1 MKEHLKIL
9 GKEHKWLVPLLLI
22 TTFSFGYQAV
32 PFFVWF
38 YVPALLLYTRNKS
51 SHHITYAY
59 LVTSVGLSLG
69 YIGNFKTTIEGP
81 RFPLAWLSAAAAFL
95 ENTLLIFALLADRY
109 VIRNTKC
116 IYTRVLTFPCVWT
129 GLWFISGRFGPLGDY
144 PAFSTALIQWADFSQ
159 IASFGGRA
167 LLDFLIAL
175 TGTVIFELPS
185 YPLHVLTA
193 DNSTTLLANSTV
205 EESEE
210 LQHDNHATIPLR
222 KRQCI
227 QLLLHPVTIYSFI
240 MALVFTIGGVAVNIR
255 HGSFY
260 QVTYPEY
267 IPKTTPVGCVVGP
280 TEVYLD
286 LRKNHDVW
294 FNKTVELA
302 EAGARIVLWSELTA
316 VVVDEEDEKVFI
328 ERTKELALK
337 HKIYIGATYALL
349 EPVAK
354 NKLVVVTKEGNIG
367 IDYNKAHPVPGVETQ
382 PAGPNVL
389 QFLDTEEFGRIG
401 GGICFDYNFADFIG
415 QASTHKVDLML
426 QPSWTW
432 GPIGTHH
439 QQGNI
444 LRAVENGFT
453 LFRCVSQG
461 VSGIYEPTL
470 NGLFNQKVASNN
482 VEQYIFNLPLQKRVS
497 TLYGYIGES
506 FAYISIIASGALLF
520 NAYRYSKKQ
529 ITI

>member
-1 MKEHLKIL
+1 M
-9 GKEHKWLVPLLLI
+9 
-22 TTFSFGYQAV
+22 

-81 RFPLAWLSAAAAFL
+81 RFPLAWLSAGKKILRFMQTLTHLSNNTFCLLAAAFL

-294 FNKTVELA
+294 FNKTIELA
-302 EAGARIVLWSELTA
+302 EVCISEKGLSSYLPRHVFKQQFNFLGWCENCTL
-316 VVVDEEDEKVFI
+316 VRVDCCGS
-328 ERTKELALK
+328 R
-337 HKIYIGATYALL
+337 
-349 EPVAK
+349 
-354 NKLVVVTKEGNIG
+354 
-367 IDYNKAHPVPGVETQ
+367 
-382 PAGPNVL
+382 
-389 QFLDTEEFGRIG
+389 
-401 GGICFDYNFADFIG
+401 
-415 QASTHKVDLML
+415 
-426 QPSWTW
+426 
-432 GPIGTHH
+432 
-439 QQGNI
+439 
-444 LRAVENGFT
+444 
-453 LFRCVSQG
+453 
-461 VSGIYEPTL
+461 
-470 NGLFNQKVASNN
+470 
-482 VEQYIFNLPLQKRVS
+482 
-497 TLYGYIGES
+497 
-506 FAYISIIASGALLF
+506 
-520 NAYRYSKKQ
+520 
-529 ITI
+529 